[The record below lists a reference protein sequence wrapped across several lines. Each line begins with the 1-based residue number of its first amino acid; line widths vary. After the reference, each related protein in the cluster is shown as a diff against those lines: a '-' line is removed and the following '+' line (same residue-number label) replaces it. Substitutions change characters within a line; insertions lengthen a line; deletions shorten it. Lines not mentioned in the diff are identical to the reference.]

1 MRLLEMLPTQ
11 SKEELIVATGL
22 DIRLILEQLAF
33 LEVIMNWL
41 LLRQIRV
48 HLLFRLKLWLKLMFM
63 SLWLIKEL
71 HLIGF
76 LKTKRLIQHLL

>member
-33 LEVIMNWL
+33 LEVIMN
-41 LLRQIRV
+41 
-48 HLLFRLKLWLKLMFM
+48 
-63 SLWLIKEL
+63 
-71 HLIGF
+71 
-76 LKTKRLIQHLL
+76 